1 MREVVF
7 VDFARTPFVK
17 QGGALR
23 GFTALQL
30 GASCLKGLL
39 EKSQILEKGGED
51 VIGSVFAGSS
61 LRSKETVAPVRF
73 LTQMVGLPIDT
84 EGHQVE
90 MQDGSAITAINHA
103 AYQIAL
109 GYVDVAV
116 AGGMESYSTQP
127 VFMDAVFEP
136 FKGLAPQWLP
146 MHLSPNADQDL
157 SLAQLAAMDHGYD
170 AAKLEEYAAQQRSKS
185 EAVNN
190 AEQIVAVTIPGT
202 KKTPPVD
209 ITEDTAGEGVT
220 AVPCDG
226 AAFLLMMTAEKA
238 KELGYTPYARW
249 VVGADVGVEPI
260 KMHLGGVA
268 SSEKALKLA
277 GLTAEAMDLWACGTL
292 SAAQSLAALENAGIE
307 AWSAGGD
314 CLSVGHAGGAT
325 GGRLAM
331 TAMQQLVESGKQ
343 YAVVSCCCGGGHGT
357 SLIIEN
363 LRR

>member
-1 MREVVF
+1 MRDVVF

-23 GFTALQL
+23 SFTALQL
-30 GASCLKGLL
+30 GAACLKGLI
-39 EKSQILEKGGED
+39 EKSKILEKGGED
-51 VIGSVFAGSS
+51 AIGSVFAGSC

-127 VFMDAVFEP
+127 VFMDSVVEP

-146 MHLSPNADQDL
+146 MHLSPDASQDL

-170 AAKLEEYAAQQRSKS
+170 CSKLEAYAALQRSKAAS
-185 EAVNN
+185 VNI
-190 AEQIVAVTIPGT
+190 ADQIVPVTIPGT

-220 AVPCDG
+220 ALPCDG

-238 KELGYTPYARW
+238 QQLGYTPYARW
-249 VVGADVGVEPI
+249 VAGADCGVEPV
-260 KMHLGGVA
+260 KMHLGGIA
-268 SSEKALKLA
+268 SNEKALKIA
-277 GLTAEAMDLWACGTL
+277 GLSADAMDLWSYGTL
-292 SAAQSLAALENAGIE
+292 SAAQSLAALEKAGVE
-307 AWSAGGD
+307 NWSD
-314 CLSVGHAGGAT
+314 DSLSVGHAGGAT
-325 GGRLAM
+325 GGRLTM
-331 TAMQQLVESGKQ
+331 TAIQQLEQAGGQ
-343 YAVVSCCCGGGHGT
+343 YAIVSCCCGGGHGT

>member
-30 GASCLKGLL
+30 GAACLKGLI
-39 EKSQILEKGGED
+39 EKSKILEKGGED
-51 VIGSVFAGSS
+51 AIGSVFAGSS
-61 LRSKETVAPVRF
+61 LRCKETVAPVRF

-103 AYQIAL
+103 AYQVAL

-127 VFMDAVFEP
+127 VFMSSVVEP
-136 FKGLAPQWLP
+136 FQGLAPQWLP
-146 MHLSPNADQDL
+146 MHLSPDAAQDM
-157 SLAQLAAMDHGYD
+157 SLAQLAAMNHGYD
-170 AAKLEEYAAQQRSKS
+170 AAQLEAYAAQQRSKAES
-185 EAVNN
+185 SDN

-220 AVPCDG
+220 AIPCDG
-226 AAFLLMMTAEKA
+226 AAFILMMTAEKA
-238 KELGYTPYARW
+238 QELGYTPYARW
-249 VVGADVGVEPI
+249 IAGTDAGVEPA
-260 KMHLGGVA
+260 KMHLGPIY
-268 SSEKALKLA
+268 SNEKALKMA
-277 GLTAEAMDLWACGTL
+277 GLTAEAVDLWECGTL
-292 SAAQSLAALENAGIE
+292 SAAQSLAVMEKSGISQDKW
-307 AWSAGGD
+307 ADD
-314 CLSVGHAGGAT
+314 CLAVGHAGGAT
-325 GGRLAM
+325 GGRLTM
-331 TAMQQLVESGKQ
+331 DAMQQLCKTGGQ

-357 SLIIEN
+357 SLVMEN

>member
-1 MREVVF
+1 MREVVI

-30 GASCLKGLL
+30 GATCLKGLL
-39 EKSQILEKGGED
+39 EKSKILEKGGED
-51 VIGSVFAGSS
+51 AVGSVFAGSA

-103 AYQIAL
+103 AFQIAL
-109 GYVDVAV
+109 GYVDVAI

-127 VFMDAVFEP
+127 VFMESVFEP

-146 MHLSPNADQDL
+146 MRLSPDAAQDL

-170 AAKLEEYAAQQRSKS
+170 SATLEAYAEKQRL
-185 EAVNN
+185 EATAGND
-190 AEQIVAVTIPGT
+190 IVAVTIPGT

-209 ITEDTAGEGVT
+209 ITEDSTGEGVT
-220 AVPCDG
+220 ALPCDG

-249 VVGADVGVEPI
+249 VIGADAGVEPA
-260 KMHLGGVA
+260 KMHLGPIA
-268 SSEKALKLA
+268 SSEKALQIA
-277 GLTAEAMDLWACGTL
+277 GLKKDAVDLWECGTL
-292 SAAQSLAALENAGIE
+292 SAAQSLALMEMSGIARE
-307 AWSAGGD
+307 KWSNG
-314 CLSVGHAGGAT
+314 CLAVGHAGGAT
-325 GGRLAM
+325 GARLAM
-331 TAMQQLVESGKQ
+331 DAVRELEKSGAQ